1 MIVTGAAA
9 LILLINE
16 ETHIQYY
23 LKLKYFVPSCDILLV
38 FDSQIGKLL
47 IRCLHNCP
55 SLPRKPRNNK
65 IFSLHPILP
74 GKGVMPFVRS
84 LPRRQEKP
92 QNILR
97 DAPFFA
103 QFGKWCNAMFT
114 LAIISNEKHQKN
126 KKKTCIPI
134 STKRWKWGC

>member
-1 MIVTGAAA
+1 
-9 LILLINE
+9 
-16 ETHIQYY
+16 
-23 LKLKYFVPSCDILLV
+23 
-38 FDSQIGKLL
+38 
-47 IRCLHNCP
+47 
-55 SLPRKPRNNK
+55 
-65 IFSLHPILP
+65 
-74 GKGVMPFVRS
+74 MPFVRS

-103 QFGKWCNAMFT
+103 QFGKWWNAMFT

-134 STKRWKWGC
+134 STKRRKWGC